1 MAYKIIRDNC
11 NDEQVGHEIVAILD
25 SAADLAALSEL
36 KVPVCGRPYAAPGSL
51 AIVADSGL
59 PTYVLNASGEWK
71 ET

>member
-25 SAADLAALSEL
+25 SAADLEALSEL
-36 KVPVCGRPYAAPGSL
+36 KVPVCGRRYAAPGSL
-51 AIVADSGL
+51 AIVADKDL